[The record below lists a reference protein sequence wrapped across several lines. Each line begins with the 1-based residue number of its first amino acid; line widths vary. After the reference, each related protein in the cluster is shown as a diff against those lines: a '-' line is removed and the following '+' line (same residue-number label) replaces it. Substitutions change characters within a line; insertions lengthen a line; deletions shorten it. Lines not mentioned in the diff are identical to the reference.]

1 MINAALGNQARFD
14 AMDAFF
20 GTTGQGDRAG
30 VWEDT
35 PKLRPEFRADTRR
48 QLEKAAKKRK
58 AEEMI

>member
-1 MINAALGNQARFD
+1 
-14 AMDAFF
+14 
-20 GTTGQGDRAG
+20 

-35 PKLRPEFRADTRR
+35 PALRPEHRADTRR

>member
-1 MINAALGNQARFD
+1 MARFSPKWTGGHC
-14 AMDAFF
+14 FF

-35 PKLRPEFRADTRR
+35 PKPRPEFRADTRR